1 MQINWLRL
9 LCNVQSFYPVI
20 PVPSDSSKI
29 FIGLGNLASL
39 GDKIAK
45 PNKTLN
51 TQLSQS
57 PASKK
62 QTCKRCKLPVIAL
75 LTIFPFVKFHSIA
88 DSGALQKST
97 FISKLFSEDHYNG
110 FCKAESPGAAVGG
123 HRQLC
128 SCTFSCIFSFFCSL
142 LLWLNWQVRY
152 RRKFRKFKAKDFIC
166 FYAASCK
173 SIFVS
178 AWSMP
183 SCCSRRSWWVG
194 SSGRLSG
201 TKGTTTGT
209 ITGSLLSGTITGT
222 ITGTL
227 NRDNNRDDNRDD
239 NRDNR
244 NVKQGR

>member
-128 SCTFSCIFSFFCSL
+128 TFSCSCSWPL
-142 LLWLNWQVRY
+142 LLWPNWQVRY
-152 RRKFRKFKAKDFIC
+152 RRRYRAKEFDGQTL
-166 FYAASCK
+166 S
-173 SIFVS
+173 VS
-178 AWSMP
+178 MHL
-183 SCCSRRSWWVG
+183 CM
-194 SSGRLSG
+194 
-201 TKGTTTGT
+201 
-209 ITGSLLSGTITGT
+209 
-222 ITGTL
+222 
-227 NRDNNRDDNRDD
+227 
-239 NRDNR
+239 
-244 NVKQGR
+244 

>member
-128 SCTFSCIFSFFCSL
+128 SFSCSCSCSWPL
-142 LLWLNWQVRY
+142 LLWPNWQVRY
-152 RRKFRKFKAKDFIC
+152 RRRYRAKEFDGQTL
-166 FYAASCK
+166 S
-173 SIFVS
+173 VS
-178 AWSMP
+178 MHL
-183 SCCSRRSWWVG
+183 CM
-194 SSGRLSG
+194 
-201 TKGTTTGT
+201 
-209 ITGSLLSGTITGT
+209 
-222 ITGTL
+222 
-227 NRDNNRDDNRDD
+227 
-239 NRDNR
+239 
-244 NVKQGR
+244 